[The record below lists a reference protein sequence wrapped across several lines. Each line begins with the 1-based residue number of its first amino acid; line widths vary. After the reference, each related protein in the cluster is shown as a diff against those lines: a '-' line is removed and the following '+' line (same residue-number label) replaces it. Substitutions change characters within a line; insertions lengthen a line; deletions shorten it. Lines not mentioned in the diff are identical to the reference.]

1 MIYQAQVIKLND
13 DIERDVALQINGA
26 KLNCFISVCPYAIEA
41 GKSYPVQLELVM
53 LDDYEVM
60 ESVDAASPAFA
71 EAGKGYA
78 YLVHGKLE
86 GCVWRQV
93 V

>member
-13 DIERDVALQINGA
+13 DIDRDVALQINGA
-26 KLNCFISVCPYAIEA
+26 KLNCFGSVCPYAIEE
-41 GKSYPVQLELVM
+41 GRSYPVQLELVM